1 LSKERDGDQDVVQL
15 NIKLA
20 SLEYQSQFYGDILAA
35 AIEGLVT
42 RAERVSMTLDAVQ
55 SLRNFGDRVQGYFH
69 VKLGAEPLA
78 NVKPL
83 VIKLRDGAEHVRMSA
98 RKYVAP
104 QLMVLR
110 DK

>member
-1 LSKERDGDQDVVQL
+1 MLYRVCE
-15 NIKLA
+15 I
-20 SLEYQSQFYGDILAA
+20 
-35 AIEGLVT
+35 LVT
-42 RAERVSMTLDAVQ
+42 EYKDIFM
-55 SLRNFGDRVQGYFH
+55 F
-69 VKLGAEPLA
+69 KLGAEPLA